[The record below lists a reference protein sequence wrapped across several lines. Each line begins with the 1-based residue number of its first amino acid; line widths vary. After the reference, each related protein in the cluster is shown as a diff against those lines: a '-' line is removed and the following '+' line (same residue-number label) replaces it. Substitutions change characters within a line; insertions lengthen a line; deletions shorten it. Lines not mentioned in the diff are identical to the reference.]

1 MTKIL
6 TIPESIDITLKEHAI
21 FLRGNSKQLIME
33 IPQGISITLTS
44 GRILISIGQGLKGS
58 TKKQLKGLLG
68 TFCSNLKNNI
78 KGIHTGFNKQLNL
91 VGVGYRAEKTKEG
104 HLSLKV
110 GYSHPIT
117 IKEEGGVSFEVTKAN
132 VIQIKGSHL
141 QSVTQKAADIRKYRP
156 PEPYKGKG
164 ILFKKERILRKEGK
178 KVG

>member
-1 MTKIL
+1 MKKFF
-6 TIPESIDITLKEHAI
+6 TIPESVNVNLKEYAI
-21 FLRGNSKQLIME
+21 FLKGNSNQLILE
-33 IPQGISITLTS
+33 IPDGVCVVCNDKQILVSIKHD
-44 GRILISIGQGLKGS
+44 LKGS
-58 TKKQLKGLLG
+58 AKKRSKELFG

-104 HLSLKV
+104 ELSLKV
-110 GYSHPIT
+110 GYSHPVA
-117 IKEEGGVSFEVTKAN
+117 IKEENGVYFEVTKAN
-132 VIQIKGSHL
+132 VIQINGNNL
-141 QSVTQKAADIRKYRP
+141 QRVTQKAADIHKLRP

>member
-1 MTKIL
+1 MTKIV
-6 TIPESIDITLKEHAI
+6 TIPESIRITLEKYAL
-21 FLRGNSKQLIME
+21 FLKGNSNQLIME
-33 IPQGISITLTS
+33 IPKGISVIS
-44 GRILISIGQGLKGS
+44 KNGQIIVSIGQDLEGS
-58 TKKQLKGLLG
+58 TKKRLRGLLG
-68 TFCSNLKNNI
+68 TFCSNLKNNM

-104 HLSLKV
+104 QLSLKV

-117 IKEEGGVSFEVTKAN
+117 IKEENGVSFEVTKAN
-132 VIQIKGSHL
+132 VIQINGNNL
-141 QSVTQKAADIRKYRP
+141 QSVTQKAADIRKYRF

>member
-1 MTKIL
+1 MKKFF
-6 TIPESIDITLKEHAI
+6 TIPESVNVSLGKYAV
-21 FLRGNSKQLIME
+21 FLEGNSNRLILE
-33 IPQGISITLTS
+33 IPDGISVVYND
-44 GRILISIGQGLKGS
+44 RQISVGTEQNFKS
-58 TKKQLKGLLG
+58 SVKKRSKGLFG

-104 HLSLKV
+104 QLSLKI

-117 IKEEGGVSFEVTKAN
+117 IEEENGVYFEVTKAN
-132 VIQIKGSHL
+132 VIQINGNNL
-141 QSVTQKAADIRKYRP
+141 QRVTQKAADIRKFRR

>member
-1 MTKIL
+1 MTKIF
-6 TIPESIDITLKEHAI
+6 TIPDSINITLEKYAI
-21 FLRGNSKQLIME
+21 FLKGDSNQLIME
-33 IPQGISITLTS
+33 IPDGISVMCNN
-44 GRILISIGQGLKGS
+44 GRIIISIEQNLKGS
-58 TKKQLKGLLG
+58 TKKRLKGLLG

-104 HLSLKV
+104 QLSLKV

-117 IKEEGGVSFEVTKAN
+117 IKEENGVSFEVTKAN
-132 VIQIKGSHL
+132 VIQINGNNL
-141 QSVTQKAADIRKYRP
+141 QNVTQKAADIRKYRP

>member
-1 MTKIL
+1 MKKFF
-6 TIPESIDITLKEHAI
+6 TIPESIDVSIEKYAILLK
-21 FLRGNSKQLIME
+21 GNSSQLILE
-33 IPQGISITLTS
+33 IPDTICVAYNNKQ
-44 GRILISIGQGLKGS
+44 ILVSTEHNLKGS
-58 TKKQLKGLLG
+58 ARKRSGGLFG

-104 HLSLKV
+104 QLSLKV

-117 IKEEGGVSFEVTKAN
+117 IKEENGVYFEVTKAN
-132 VIQIKGSHL
+132 VIQVNGNNL
-141 QSVTQKAADIRKYRP
+141 QRVTQKAADIRKFRP

>member
-1 MTKIL
+1 MIKFF
-6 TIPESIDITLKEHAI
+6 TIPESISVSLEKYAVFLK
-21 FLRGNSKQLIME
+21 GNSNQLIME
-33 IPQGISITLTS
+33 IPEGISVTCDN
-44 GRILISIGQGLKGS
+44 GRILVSIEQDLKGS
-58 TKKQLKGLLG
+58 TKKRLGGLLG
-68 TFCSNLKNNI
+68 TFCSNLKNNM

-104 HLSLKV
+104 QLSLKV

-117 IKEEGGVSFEVTKAN
+117 IKEENGVSFEVTKAN
-132 VIQIKGSHL
+132 VIQINGNNL
-141 QSVTQKAADIRKYRP
+141 QRVTQKAADIRKFRP